1 LYDLITRA
9 ILALWRGID
18 PEYKSQYART
28 IWTQFEEQ
36 IKYAANTTSSL
47 PSCLSSITARFAG
60 IMGGNLEDLEAVEAL
75 VKTADARE
83 VLRVLREESAYI
95 IAMVRLENERLW
107 EERKNA

>member
-1 LYDLITRA
+1 
-9 ILALWRGID
+9 
-18 PEYKSQYART
+18 
-28 IWTQFEEQ
+28 
-36 IKYAANTTSSL
+36 
-47 PSCLSSITARFAG
+47 
-60 IMGGNLEDLEAVEAL
+60 MGGNLEDLEAVEAL